1 MDATVNSETPSKF
14 DVEGFPTLKFFRNGQ
29 ASDYGGGRTE
39 SEIVNWIRKKSGP
52 AAKTVSTV
60 SEADGFKNSADVTV
74 IGLFS
79 SAESNEAKVRVVA
92 ARAPWVVSAAR
103 SFMRVALYIFCVLFF
118 LQAFLR
124 SAAGMDDVSFAIS
137 TSDEVAVS
145 FGVSA
150 PAIVL
155 TKQFDEGR
163 VDFTGQFETSEI
175 NTFVSSNFL
184 PLVVPFNQKV
194 GSLRAWLHVF
204 VNVCVTVLYVWMSL

>member
-1 MDATVNSETPSKF
+1 M
-14 DVEGFPTLKFFRNGQ
+14 
-29 ASDYGGGRTE
+29 
-39 SEIVNWIRKKSGP
+39 
-52 AAKTVSTV
+52 
-60 SEADGFKNSADVTV
+60 
-74 IGLFS
+74 
-79 SAESNEAKVRVVA
+79 
-92 ARAPWVVSAAR
+92 
-103 SFMRVALYIFCVLFF
+103 
-118 LQAFLR
+118 R

-204 VNVCVTVLYVWMSL
+204 VNVCVTGLYVWMSL

>member
-92 ARAPWVVSAAR
+92 ARAPWVCRRPALLCALLCIFSVCSFSCRR
-103 SFMRVALYIFCVLFF
+103 SCAPLLAWMTFRLPSRLRMR
-118 LQAFLR
+118 
-124 SAAGMDDVSFAIS
+124 
-137 TSDEVAVS
+137 
-145 FGVSA
+145 
-150 PAIVL
+150 
-155 TKQFDEGR
+155 
-163 VDFTGQFETSEI
+163 
-175 NTFVSSNFL
+175 
-184 PLVVPFNQKV
+184 
-194 GSLRAWLHVF
+194 SL
-204 VNVCVTVLYVWMSL
+204 